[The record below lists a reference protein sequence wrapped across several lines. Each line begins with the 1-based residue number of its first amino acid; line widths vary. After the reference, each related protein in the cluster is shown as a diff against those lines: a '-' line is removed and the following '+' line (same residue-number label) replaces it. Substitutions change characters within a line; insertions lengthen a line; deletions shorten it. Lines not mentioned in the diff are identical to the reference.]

1 MSYKIAIDGPAGAGK
16 GYVAKTISKI
26 LGIIYIDTGAM
37 YRTFGL
43 YVNQE
48 GIDLQDEASVEK
60 ALANCNISFKYAGD
74 KLSVYL
80 NGVDVEENIRT
91 EEAGMMASKVSSI
104 KSVRQDMV
112 RRQREMGKEYSVIM
126 EGRDIGSVVFPDAEV
141 KIYLTADVTERA
153 KRRLIDLNAKGLG
166 ITLEEVIED
175 IKKRDEAD
183 INKPISPL
191 IKTEDAVEVDTTNM
205 TKDEVVNHILGIIK
219 MKGIVK

>member
-1 MSYKIAIDGPAGAGK
+1 MSYKVAIDGPAGAGK

-26 LGIIYIDTGAM
+26 LGIVYIDTGAM
-37 YRTFGL
+37 YRAFGL
-43 YVNQE
+43 YVNQNN
-48 GIDLQDEASVEK
+48 IDLQDEGSVEN
-60 ALANCNISFKYAGD
+60 ALANCNIYFKYVED

-80 NGVDVEENIRT
+80 NGVDVEDDIRT

-153 KRRLIDLNAKGLG
+153 KRRLIDLKAKGLE

-191 IKTEDAVEVDTTNM
+191 IKTEDAIEIDTTNM
-205 TKDEVVNHILGIIK
+205 TREEVVNHILEIISR
-219 MKGIVK
+219 KGILK

>member
-37 YRTFGL
+37 YRAFGL
-43 YVNQE
+43 YVNQNN
-48 GIDLQDEASVEK
+48 IDLQDEGSVEK
-60 ALANCNISFKYAGD
+60 ALTNCNISFKYSGD

-80 NGVDVEENIRT
+80 NGVDVEDNIRT

-153 KRRLIDLNAKGLG
+153 KRRLIDLKAKGLE

-191 IKTEDAVEVDTTNM
+191 IKTEDAIEIDTTNM
-205 TKDEVVNHILGIIK
+205 TREEVVNHILEIISR
-219 MKGIVK
+219 KGILK